1 MSRLRLAVASIAVA
15 AAAATSLTL
24 AAPSATAAS
33 NPGTIFYS
41 VWPGCWSSTSV
52 RMNPGDSLTI
62 TRVGTV
68 NLDLVVD
75 GASYQNN
82 VSSTSVSFT
91 TLGTHTV
98 SSTYSPCG
106 TVTVEVVAE
115 PVAAPPAHDYFQAV
129 GVPASGSCADVP
141 AGVGHWAGYPIGGW
155 SKSWAWWI
163 NEGRGGAVCVREV
176 EERPDG
182 TIVLIG

>member
-1 MSRLRLAVASIAVA
+1 MSRIRTALAAIGIAAV
-15 AAAATSLTL
+15 AATSLTL
-24 AAPSATAAS
+24 AAPAATAAS

-68 NLDLVVD
+68 NLDLDVD
-75 GASYQNN
+75 GAPYQNN

-91 TLGTHTV
+91 TLGTHTI

-115 PVAAPPAHDYFQAV
+115 PVAAPPAHDYFQQV
-129 GVPASGSCADVP
+129 GVPASGNCADVDP
-141 AGVGHWAGYPIGGW
+141 HIGHWPGFPLGGW

-163 NEGRGGAVCVREV
+163 NGGNGGPVCTREV